1 MRRSGHAHGSRGG
14 GVFASEA
21 ARGLRGSSAAA
32 TPRRP
37 VGRGRF
43 SPGGRCPAAWESGR
57 AFTLIELLT
66 VLAIVAILSAIVL
79 GAGRRVT
86 EAGRIARAKA
96 ELAAL
101 AAALEGYRRQQGE
114 YPATGDAAVL
124 LQSLI
129 GKRGPMQAAVSVR
142 ARIDLARFATDAG
155 KDPFSAAD
163 AVLVDPW
170 GQPYRY
176 IYKVP
181 AAGWTNPGYVLY
193 SIGPDGRD
201 APALLAGGEPD
212 TAADANRDNLH
223 AHP

>member
-1 MRRSGHAHGSRGG
+1 
-14 GVFASEA
+14 
-21 ARGLRGSSAAA
+21 
-32 TPRRP
+32 

-43 SPGGRCPAAWESGR
+43 SAGGRGSAAREAGH

-79 GAGRRVT
+79 GAGRRAT
-86 EAGRIARAKA
+86 EAGRISRARA

-101 AAALEGYRRQQGE
+101 AAALEGYRRQHGE
-114 YPATGDAAVL
+114 YPVTGDAAVL

-129 GKRGPMQAAVSVR
+129 GRQGPTQAAISSR
-142 ARIDLARFATDAG
+142 LRLDLTRFVTDAD

-176 IYKVP
+176 VYKVP

-212 TAADANRDNLH
+212 AAADANRDNLH
-223 AHP
+223 ANP